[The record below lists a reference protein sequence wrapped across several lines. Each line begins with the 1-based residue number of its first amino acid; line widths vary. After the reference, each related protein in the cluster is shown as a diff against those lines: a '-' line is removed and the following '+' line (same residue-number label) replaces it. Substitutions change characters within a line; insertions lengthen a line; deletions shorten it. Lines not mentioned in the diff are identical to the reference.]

1 MQHAAPRVGFLGFGE
16 AGYHMAKGLAGAGL
30 TGIVAYDKF
39 ATDAVAGE
47 LIHQRAA
54 DAGVELVL
62 SVRDLCRRARLI
74 IALVP
79 GRRALS
85 VLKAAARSL
94 TRDHIYVD
102 AGTAS
107 VKAMVE
113 AGRLLEGRAGFVDV
127 AMMGAVPLTGH
138 KVAILASG
146 SHVEAFRGAM
156 ERYGM
161 NIRVAGEH
169 PGAATAMKLVR
180 SVFMKGMAAVLIEAL
195 EAAHRHGVLAATA
208 QDIAGYMDERSF
220 RDHIKRFVCGTAV
233 HAERR
238 AFEMTESLELLR
250 KLGSGDVMTKATRRK
265 LQHIAGLGLREHF
278 GGKEPDDEAAVLE
291 VMTKGPSA
299 VSLQRS
305 AGPSASGFKGMAD
318 PPHHRRASG

>member
-1 MQHAAPRVGFLGFGE
+1 MEHAAPRVGFLGFGE

-39 ATDAVAGE
+39 ATDPKDGE
-47 LIHQRAA
+47 LIRQRAA
-54 DAGVELVL
+54 DAGVELL
-62 SVRDLCRRARLI
+62 PSVRALCGKANLI

-85 VLKAAARSL
+85 VLKTAARRL

-127 AMMGAVPLTGH
+127 AMMGAVPLAGH

-146 SHVEAFRGAM
+146 SHAEAFRGAM
-156 ERYGM
+156 EGYGM

-195 EAAHRHGVLAATA
+195 EAAHRHGVLAAMA
-208 QDIAGYMDERSF
+208 EDIAGYMDERSF
-220 RDHIKRFVCGTAV
+220 REHIKRFVCGTAV

-238 AFEMTESLELLR
+238 AFEMAESLELLR
-250 KLGSGDVMTKATRRK
+250 KLGSADVMTKATRKK
-265 LQHIAGLGLREHF
+265 LQHIARLGLREHF
-278 GGKEPDDEAAVLE
+278 GGKEPDDVAAVLE

-299 VSLQRS
+299 ISHQPS
-305 AGPSASGFKGMAD
+305 AGPSASGL
-318 PPHHRRASG
+318 